1 MPCPQPTDPL
11 HLAPRLVNLR
21 FAPIHCTARRVA
33 LALLLAG
40 SAQASFAQVAPAP
53 EAESSTVIDF
63 GEAGRDTA
71 AGPEGQPVGDGF
83 TEGSVVV
90 TPGQMADALGELVRE
105 YQRTGRAGVLR
116 QSTVMVFPFGHSQPV
131 LACAPLRASVVE
143 LEPGET
149 VLGLVAGDTERFAV
163 EQTTTGPGG
172 RTPLV
177 LVKPLAYDVTT
188 NLVVSTDRR
197 VYHVTLDSAPRTGAG
212 PMPETG
218 RSRRGGERRSSRTSR
233 STTETPDDLNP
244 QPRYARHIRFYYPD
258 DPNPS
263 AATDRGGEFPSA
275 LPSRPDGSAS
285 LDDLHFDYAVTGDP
299 ALVAAV
305 ERVFDDGVHAYVKLR
320 RGAAAS
326 GEVPVLYVLGPSGE
340 REVLNYAYRGGY
352 YVTDRAFDEAELV
365 LGATVR
371 TGLFGLGGRRQVE
384 RSARLRRAD

>member
-1 MPCPQPTDPL
+1 M
-11 HLAPRLVNLR
+11 NLR
-21 FAPIHCTARRVA
+21 FASSPIHRAARRVA
-33 LALLLAG
+33 LALLLTG
-40 SAQASFAQVAPAP
+40 SASASFAQVAPAP

-197 VYHVTLDSAPRTGAG
+197 VYHVTLDSAP
-212 PMPETG
+212 MPETG
-218 RSRRGGERRSSRTSR
+218 GRSTGRSSRGGERRSSRASR
-233 STTETPDDLNP
+233 SATGRSATETPDDLNP

-258 DPNPS
+258 DPSPS
-263 AATDRGGEFPSA
+263 AASVSNRAGA
-275 LPSRPDGSAS
+275 LALSSSPDGSAS

-326 GEVPVLYVLGPSGE
+326 GEVPLLYVLGPSGE

-384 RSARLRRAD
+384 RTARLRRAD

>member
-1 MPCPQPTDPL
+1 MYRFPL
-11 HLAPRLVNLR
+11 RS
-21 FAPIHCTARRVA
+21 A
-33 LALLLAG
+33 LAAALLFAG
-40 SAQASFAQVAPAP
+40 AARAQTAPHASTDVQTVVDFDVRSAS
-53 EAESSTVIDF
+53 DR
-63 GEAGRDTA
+63 G

-83 TEGSVVV
+83 TDGSVVV
-90 TPGQMADALGELVRE
+90 TPGQMEDALGELVRE

-163 EQTTTGPGG
+163 EQTTTGPNG

-197 VYHVTLDSAPRTGAG
+197 VYHVTLDSAPRR
-212 PMPETG
+212 G
-218 RSRRGGERRSSRTSR
+218 RGEG
-233 STTETPDDLNP
+233 DNP

-258 DPNPS
+258 DAS
-263 AATDRGGEFPSA
+263 AGTSAQTARPVVPTTALGTGE
-275 LPSRPDGSAS
+275 SAS
-285 LDDLHFDYAVTGDP
+285 LDELHFGYAVTGDV
-299 ALVAAV
+299 ALVRSV
-305 ERVFDDGVHAYVKLR
+305 ERVFDDGVHSYVKLKR
-320 RGAAAS
+320 EATRG
-326 GEVPVLYVLGPSGE
+326 GEIPVLYVLGPSGE
-340 REVLNYAYRGGY
+340 REILNYVYRGGY

-371 TGLFGLGGRRQVE
+371 SGLFGLGGRRQIE
-384 RSARLRRAD
+384 RTARLRRAD

>member
-1 MPCPQPTDPL
+1 MT
-11 HLAPRLVNLR
+11 R
-21 FAPIHCTARRVA
+21 FHIRAA
-33 LALLLAG
+33 LAAALLFAG
-40 SAQASFAQVAPAP
+40 AARAQTAPVASTDAQ
-53 EAESSTVIDF
+53 TVIDF
-63 GEAGRDTA
+63 DARGASDRG

-83 TEGSVVV
+83 TDGSVVV
-90 TPGQMADALGELVRE
+90 TPGQMEDALGELVRE

-163 EQTTTGPGG
+163 EQTTTGPSG

-197 VYHVTLDSAPRTGAG
+197 VYHITLDSAPRR
-212 PMPETG
+212 G
-218 RSRRGGERRSSRTSR
+218 RGEG
-233 STTETPDDLNP
+233 DNP

-258 DPNPS
+258 DAS
-263 AATDRGGEFPSA
+263 AQMARPVVPTTALGAGE
-275 LPSRPDGSAS
+275 SAS
-285 LDDLHFDYAVTGDP
+285 LDELHFGYAVTGDA
-299 ALVAAV
+299 ALVRSV
-305 ERVFDDGVHAYVKLR
+305 ERVFDDGVHAYVKLKR
-320 RGAAAS
+320 EATRG
-326 GEVPVLYVLGPSGE
+326 GEIPVLYVLGPSGE
-340 REVLNYAYRGGY
+340 REILNYVYRGGY

-371 TGLFGLGGRRQVE
+371 SGLFGLGGRRQIE
-384 RSARLRRAD
+384 RTARLRRAD

>member
-1 MPCPQPTDPL
+1 MT
-11 HLAPRLVNLR
+11 R
-21 FAPIHCTARRVA
+21 FPICAA
-33 LALLLAG
+33 LAAALFLTGAAR
-40 SAQASFAQVAPAP
+40 AQTAPDASTDAQ
-53 EAESSTVIDF
+53 TVIDF
-63 GEAGRDTA
+63 DARGSSDRG

-83 TEGSVVV
+83 TDGSVVV
-90 TPGQMADALGELVRE
+90 TPGQMEDALGELVRE

-163 EQTTTGPGG
+163 EQTTTGPSG

-197 VYHVTLDSAPRTGAG
+197 VYHVTLDAAPRR
-212 PMPETG
+212 G
-218 RSRRGGERRSSRTSR
+218 RGEG
-233 STTETPDDLNP
+233 DNP

-258 DPNPS
+258 DAS
-263 AATDRGGEFPSA
+263 ASAQTDRPVVPTTALSAGE
-275 LPSRPDGSAS
+275 SAS
-285 LDDLHFDYAVTGDP
+285 LDELHFGYAVTGDA
-299 ALVAAV
+299 ALVRSV
-305 ERVFDDGVHAYVKLR
+305 ERVFDDGVHAYVKLKR
-320 RGAAAS
+320 EATRG
-326 GEVPVLYVLGPSGE
+326 GEIPVLYVLGPSGE
-340 REVLNYAYRGGY
+340 REILNYVYRGGY

-371 TGLFGLGGRRQVE
+371 SGLFGLGGRRQIE
-384 RSARLRRAD
+384 RTARLRRAD

>member
-1 MPCPQPTDPL
+1 MT
-11 HLAPRLVNLR
+11 R
-21 FAPIHCTARRVA
+21 FPIRAA
-33 LALLLAG
+33 LAAALFLTGAAR
-40 SAQASFAQVAPAP
+40 AQTAPDASTDAQ
-53 EAESSTVIDF
+53 TVIDF
-63 GEAGRDTA
+63 DAPAASAAGRASDRG

-83 TEGSVVV
+83 TDGSVVV
-90 TPGQMADALGELVRE
+90 TPGQMEDALGELVRE

-163 EQTTTGPGG
+163 EQTTTGPSG

-197 VYHVTLDSAPRTGAG
+197 VYHVTLDSAPRR
-212 PMPETG
+212 G
-218 RSRRGGERRSSRTSR
+218 RGEG
-233 STTETPDDLNP
+233 DNP

-258 DPNPS
+258 DVS
-263 AATDRGGEFPSA
+263 AGASAQPARPVMPTTALGAGE
-275 LPSRPDGSAS
+275 SAS
-285 LDDLHFDYAVTGDP
+285 LDELHFGYAVTGDA
-299 ALVAAV
+299 ALVRSV

-320 RGAAAS
+320 REATRG
-326 GEVPVLYVLGPSGE
+326 GEIPVLYVLGPSGE
-340 REVLNYAYRGGY
+340 REILNYVYRGGY

-371 TGLFGLGGRRQVE
+371 SGLFGLGGRRQIE
-384 RSARLRRAD
+384 RTARLRRAD

>member
-1 MPCPQPTDPL
+1 M
-11 HLAPRLVNLR
+11 
-21 FAPIHCTARRVA
+21 A
-33 LALLLAG
+33 LALLLAS
-40 SAQASFAQVAPAP
+40 SAPASFAQVAPVP
-53 EAESSTVIDF
+53 DAETSTVVDF

-197 VYHVTLDSAPRTGAG
+197 VYHVTLDSAP
-212 PMPETG
+212 MPETSS
-218 RSRRGGERRSSRTSR
+218 RSRTSRGGERRSSRASRSTTGR

-258 DPNPS
+258 DPSPS
-263 AATDRGGEFPSA
+263 AASISNRAGA
-275 LPSRPDGSAS
+275 LALRSSPDGSAS

-384 RSARLRRAD
+384 RTARLRRAN

>member
-1 MPCPQPTDPL
+1 MRLLPL
-11 HLAPRLVNLR
+11 
-21 FAPIHCTARRVA
+21 A
-33 LALLLAG
+33 LALLLTASA
-40 SAQASFAQVAPAP
+40 SAQSTPDPP
-53 EAESSTVIDF
+53 EAQTVVDLARSS
-63 GEAGRDTA
+63 GEVETTELPAGR
-71 AGPEGQPVGDGF
+71 PVGDGF
-83 TEGSVVV
+83 DGGAVVV
-90 TPGQMADALGELVRE
+90 TAGEMEEALGELVRE

-149 VLGLVAGDTERFAV
+149 ILGLVAGDTERFAV

-172 RTPLV
+172 QTPLV

-188 NLVVSTDRR
+188 NLVVATDRR
-197 VYHVTLDSAPRTGAG
+197 VYHVTLDSAP
-212 PMPETG
+212 MPETGGRSTG
-218 RSRRGGERRSSRTSR
+218 RSRRGGERRSSRSAR
-233 STTETPDDLNP
+233 RTTEAPDDLNP

-258 DPNPS
+258 DPSPS
-263 AATDRGGEFPSA
+263 AATDRTGAFSGA
-275 LPSRPDGSAS
+275 LPSGPDGSAS

-340 REVLNYAYRGGY
+340 REVLNYAYRTTRDGSGY
-352 YVTDRAFDEAELV
+352 YVTDRAFDEADLV

-384 RSARLRRAD
+384 RTARLRRTD